1 MRLEEGDDGT
11 AAATRQGETAA
22 MSSMHVTTIVTLV
35 RSSRAML
42 PAACGCNAE
51 DHNWC
56 TMEFKRA
63 CMWARRGEERGAHT
77 MMVADVL
84 IVAATTLMPADRQ
97 RFIFKPPESATDNEA
112 SEENEEAD
120 AGTDDDDEEGGA
132 LSGLHSASRALATIS
147 ATASSAWQEV

>member
-22 MSSMHVTTIVTLV
+22 RSSMQVTTIVTLV

-63 CMWARRGEERGAHT
+63 YMWARRGEERGAHT
-77 MMVADVL
+77 MMVAEVL
-84 IVAATTLMPADRQ
+84 MVAATTLMPAEMQ
-97 RFIFKPPESATDNEA
+97 RFMFKPPESAHDDAA
-112 SEENEEAD
+112 SEEKEEVD
-120 AGTDDDDEEGGA
+120 AGRDDDDEEGDA
-132 LSGLHSASRALATIS
+132 MSGLHSASRALATMS
-147 ATASSAWQEV
+147 ATASSA